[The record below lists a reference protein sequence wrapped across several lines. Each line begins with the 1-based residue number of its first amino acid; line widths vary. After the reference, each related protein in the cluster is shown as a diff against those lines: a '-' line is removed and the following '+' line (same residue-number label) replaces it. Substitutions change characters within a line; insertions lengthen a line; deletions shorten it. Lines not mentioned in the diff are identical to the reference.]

1 MMSIFPK
8 EKSGALIELGM
19 IIVIW
24 IKSRKS
30 FIYYTITKKIPLNKF
45 QIRVVKIPKLKK
57 EKCSSKTC
65 L

>member
-30 FIYYTITKKIPLNKF
+30 PLNKF